1 MPSLVTKPL
10 LAASLAIPSLL
21 LLGYLW
27 QRRRA
32 EEVEENTNLGLG
44 AVDSREVSLKLENL
58 NRSRLDCIEEEIL
71 EERVEESEV
80 GFEPDTVDAA
90 CSNSENVPIIS
101 VQEAFEQDIPLIE
114 NCESVSTSCATEDCP
129 TLVKEPVIT
138 DQRDQVTEVTTTI
151 ETTTTEIVENS
162 EEITGELTE
171 MTEKD
176 KCTEST
182 GKAQA
187 VPDVIS
193 ALQDPLCSLSS
204 SPPCP
209 SSAEKT
215 PVLSTSPV
223 KSESADSQRSS
234 EAWSDLIEQDER
246 EELERSMCEKLS
258 SGLDFRAER
267 NDSGVASPTE
277 EFSRTEE
284 QQVLRKERDDKL
296 RMSSGEDAGIGGS
309 ETGELSDSGHG
320 SEHSSTEDTQ
330 LLAYH
335 FYVQDY
341 LCGPFI
347 GASGSNIKKMKQ
359 LCNCNITLKD
369 DSRKSNSSNQKRH
382 QSNSRDRSQGE
393 YSSNLCIIEG
403 TRANIDKCLD
413 LIRDRFCRNP
423 ELTLE
428 QVNKPENTN
437 LALYNGSVTLSLAEG
452 IMHDVFVVSIVNGAH
467 IFLQQPAHPTFS
479 ALERL
484 SNCMYYTYSELS
496 TPELCRPILPNT
508 ICVVCSNGFW
518 YRCQVTSFDEVAD
531 VCDIKYIDYGGY
543 DTVPANQLKQ
553 IRTDFLSLPFQA
565 IECHLANIVPTEED
579 SVSAGILEELV
590 SGQAVQ
596 ARMIGLNEDGVPM
609 IHLYRACAGQT
620 VMVNKE
626 LVDRS
631 CANWIE
637 ATIIPISSAQLSDN
651 WNILGDS
658 SPSVDLP
665 LSVMQIKYFANLTNN
680 ITRTHFPQLF
690 PPSVEEAPSHEQ
702 TAPLAVADPP
712 GVFLPGRDQ
721 DLALP
726 SSPQFENEL
735 CQLGDPPTNTTVC
748 SGISQVDTATDGAE
762 TSVQPYSPIGFLP
775 GFGSTDGSVFEGMSP
790 GQFLQ
795 PYRPLDLGNEYPS
808 SYLQWSNTY

>member
-10 LAASLAIPSLL
+10 LAASLAIPTLL

-32 EEVEENTNLGLG
+32 EEVEENTSLGLG

-58 NRSRLDCIEEEIL
+58 NRSRLDCIEEEIC
-71 EERVEESEV
+71 EERAEESEA
-80 GFEPDTVDAA
+80 ELQQDSTDAA
-90 CSNSENVPIIS
+90 SCNFKTGEPLP
-101 VQEAFEQDIPLIE
+101 EAIDEDIPFIE
-114 NCESVSTSCATEDCP
+114 KSATVGISCSTKVSEECP
-129 TLVKEPVIT
+129 TLAEEPVFVSEC
-138 DQRDQVTEVTTTI
+138 DQVNETSTI
-151 ETTTTEIVENS
+151 EAVENS
-162 EEITGELTE
+162 EEIIGELTE

-176 KCTEST
+176 KCTESA

-204 SPPCP
+204 SPSCP

-284 QQVLRKERDDKL
+284 QHVMRKERDDKL

-347 GASGSNIKKMKQ
+347 GAAGNNINRMKE

-382 QSNSRDRSQGE
+382 HSKSRDRSQGE

-484 SNCMYYTYSELS
+484 SNCMYYTYSELN
-496 TPELCRPILPNT
+496 TPELSRPILPNT
-508 ICVVCSNGFW
+508 ICVVSSSGYW
-518 YRCQVTSFDEVAD
+518 YRCQVTSFDEVED

-543 DTVPANQLKQ
+543 DTVQANQLKQ

-651 WNILGDS
+651 
-658 SPSVDLP
+658 
-665 LSVMQIKYFANLTNN
+665 
-680 ITRTHFPQLF
+680 
-690 PPSVEEAPSHEQ
+690 
-702 TAPLAVADPP
+702 
-712 GVFLPGRDQ
+712 
-721 DLALP
+721 
-726 SSPQFENEL
+726 
-735 CQLGDPPTNTTVC
+735 
-748 SGISQVDTATDGAE
+748 
-762 TSVQPYSPIGFLP
+762 
-775 GFGSTDGSVFEGMSP
+775 
-790 GQFLQ
+790 
-795 PYRPLDLGNEYPS
+795 
-808 SYLQWSNTY
+808 